1 MFITDFLRRRLS
13 TTEIQDAAYSDAESL
28 RFQGIAYQVAV
39 GYIEEILAGCE
50 FRVFEGGK
58 SVQNAH
64 WLGAEL
70 CAQPQPVRL

>member
-1 MFITDFLRRRLS
+1 MFTTDFLRRRLS

-50 FRVFEGGK
+50 FRVFEGG
-58 SVQNAH
+58 
-64 WLGAEL
+64 
-70 CAQPQPVRL
+70 